1 MLDTILLN
9 TIETEIKQNKEKI
22 YEKIIPMKHYSY
34 ETKITLDYLIEKYGA
49 LIKRYNDKIIIY
61 IKPNKIVTNV
71 DNSHMFNSINESLR
85 NLDSRLSIVEDKLTQ
100 IIDDKNITNKN
111 LQSYLDYFR
120 NIEEKR
126 EIHKLVE
133 EILNHH

>member
-22 YEKIIPMKHYSY
+22 YEKIIPMEHYSY